1 MGLEMLGAVGE
12 AEVQQAVCLAAQSL
26 AALGAEWVLEV
37 SHMGYLFGLFD
48 ALGVP
53 EAARAQL
60 LEKLR
65 QKNAHE
71 LRAAAL
77 SAGLSKQRQ
86 MPCAGCWNFPAAT
99 LLPFPRRRRSAA
111 TPP

>member
-12 AEVQQAVCLAAQSL
+12 AEVQQAVWLAAQSL

-53 EAARAQL
+53 EASRASCW
-60 LEKLR
+60 KSCG
-65 QKNAHE
+65 KNAHE
-71 LRAAAL
+71 LRAPRHA
-77 SAGLSKQRQ
+77 AGLDPPAP
-86 MPCAGCWNFPAAT
+86 MPWPGC
-99 LLPFPRRRRSAA
+99 
-111 TPP
+111 